1 MINIKQKSYQKIQ
14 IGIWKSAQGYDCVC
28 FDGQYQ
34 AQYLQL
40 KSGLDS
46 NKINQWVAQLFP
58 DNNLKYLSF
67 VTAIAPQNTWFK
79 TLILPYPLK
88 PNECEQQCRFLLS
101 KELPIPLTEIW
112 FDYASSVLK
121 QGFKLDIFAIKKQ
134 IAKDYVS
141 EYQTISIDVLD
152 SAINSIIRA
161 FEYLH
166 QNELENDALL
176 LYQDEQQ
183 SLAIQLHFQ
192 GMYFMQKI
200 DTNLTALYQD
210 FCQRYHLTPKKVYV
224 LSQSQQFED
233 CSPDWVKINTD
244 IPIIALGN
252 ALWKQLF
259 YKNQFASL

>member
-1 MINIKQKSYQKIQ
+1 MINIKRRSDQKVQ
-14 IGIWKSAQGYDCVC
+14 IGIWKSMEGYDCVC
-28 FDGQYQ
+28 FDLQHKVH
-34 AQYLQL
+34 YLHIDTH
-40 KSGLDS
+40 LDS
-46 NKINQWVAQLFP
+46 NQIYQWVAQFFP
-58 DNNLKYLSF
+58 SSTLKELSF
-67 VTAIAPQNTWFK
+67 IAAIAPQNTWIK

-101 KELPIPLTEIW
+101 KELPIPLNEIW
-112 FDYASSVLK
+112 FDYVSSVLK

-210 FCQRYHLTPKKVYV
+210 FCQRYSFTPKKVYV
-224 LSQSQQFED
+224 CSQSQQFAD
-233 CSPDWVKINTD
+233 YPSDWVNINTD